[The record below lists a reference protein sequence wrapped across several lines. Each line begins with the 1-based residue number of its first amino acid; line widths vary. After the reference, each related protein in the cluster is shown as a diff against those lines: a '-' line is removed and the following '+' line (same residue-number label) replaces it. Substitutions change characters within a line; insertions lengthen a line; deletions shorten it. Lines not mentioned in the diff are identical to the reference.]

1 MDAEDI
7 TTFNFALDERQRHM
21 LEAMGIQVWQPAALL
36 APAGAAPALEE
47 KPQNKPVA
55 PINIDFLAINI
66 IANQNTATA
75 SSLPSSTVRA
85 SAAPALSASLSP
97 APSRQVEAPRAAPS
111 NISLTP
117 RPAGIEQMDWSALQ
131 SAVSGCQACGLCA
144 SRKNTVFGV
153 GQTPADALQAPQ
165 VDWLIVGEAP
175 GENEDAQGE
184 PFVGQAGKL
193 LDNMLAAMKV
203 GKNMDGKPTALS
215 RQSGVYIA
223 NVLKCRPPAN
233 RNPSPEEVA
242 MCQPYLARQIELLR
256 PKIILA
262 MGKFAIQ
269 SLTGSNEPVG
279 KLRGRVHALKHASF
293 QAPVIVTYH
302 PAYLLRNLPDKAK
315 AWADL
320 LLAMQTY
327 HQLPAAL
334 A

>member
-1 MDAEDI
+1 MSDSVRSSSASESLDA
-7 TTFNFALDERQRHM
+7 RQRSM
-21 LEAMGIQVWQPAALL
+21 LEAMGIMLWLPEASDPAV
-36 APAGAAPALEE
+36 PVVSDAAPDLIPASDFKPNQPPALVESAQDAT
-47 KPQNKPVA
+47 K
-55 PINIDFLAINI
+55 I
-66 IANQNTATA
+66 IATT
-75 SSLPSSTVRA
+75 P
-85 SAAPALSASLSP
+85 SAAPSTPTALSTPVLRPP
-97 APSRQVEAPRAAPS
+97 APIP
-111 NISLTP
+111 TP
-117 RPAGIEQMDWSALQ
+117 ERVPLPAGLAAMAWPELQ
-131 SAVSGCQACGLCA
+131 RAVANCQACGLCA

-153 GQTPADALQAPQ
+153 GPASSDALQAPQ

-175 GENEDAQGE
+175 GEHEDLQGE

-203 GKNMDGKPTALS
+203 GVGSGPAPTGLS
-215 RQSGVYIA
+215 RRHGIYIT

-242 MCQPYLARQIELLR
+242 MCEPYLARQIELLR
-256 PKIILA
+256 PKVIVA

-269 SLTGSNEPVG
+269 SLTGSTEAVG
-279 KLRGRVHALKHASF
+279 KLRGRVHTLRHPSY

-315 AWADL
+315 AWSDL

-327 HQLPAAL
+327 TSLAAS